1 VVDHSL
7 IELNPPERQR
17 VLCARRRLSLTLA
30 LLRQL
35 SFPRPEL
42 SYMLH
47 DLSKLFRYALFTYVA
62 LTQVLV
68 VVIGRVVMLFNQV
81 VDHKVV
87 DFTDQFVD

>member
-1 VVDHSL
+1 
-7 IELNPPERQR
+7 
-17 VLCARRRLSLTLA
+17 VLCPRRRLSLTLT

-35 SFPRPEL
+35 SLPRSEL

-47 DLSKLFRYALFTYVA
+47 DLSKLFRYALFTDVA

-68 VVIGRVVMLFNQV
+68 VAIGRAVMLFNQV

-87 DFTDQFVD
+87 DFTYQFVD